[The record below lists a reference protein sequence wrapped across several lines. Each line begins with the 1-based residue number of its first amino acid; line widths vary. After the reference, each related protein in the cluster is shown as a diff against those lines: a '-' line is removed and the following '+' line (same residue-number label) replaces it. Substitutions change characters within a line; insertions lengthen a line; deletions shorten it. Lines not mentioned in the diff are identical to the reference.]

1 MPSVT
6 ISHGGQMR
14 TFHLVSS
21 FAALLAS
28 APLVAQ
34 GRPSGTVLN
43 PGSGTILNP
52 GSGTILNPDRI
63 PRTRDDRRDSRD
75 RIPPGQLPPAGMC
88 RIWIDGVS
96 PGQQPAPTDCQTAVA
111 NKPANARIIWGDQ
124 QSFPGKGKGK
134 FKSQNRD
141 QTGVLNGRR
150 HGHGDDE
157 DDDRDDDRGMNSR
170 QSGSAQFPAIGEVNR
185 SSPELSHRPNKGKK
199 HGE

>member
-1 MPSVT
+1 
-6 ISHGGQMR
+6 MR
-14 TFHLVSS
+14 TLHLVSS

-88 RIWIDGVS
+88 RIWIDGVP

-134 FKSQNRD
+134 FKSHDRNQS
-141 QTGVLNGRR
+141 GVLNGERR
-150 HGHGDDE
+150 GRGDDDE
-157 DDDRDDDRGMNSR
+157 NDDRDDDDRGVSSR
-170 QSGSAQFPAIGEVNR
+170 RTGSVQSPVIGGGNR
-185 SSPELSHRPNKGKK
+185 SSSELSRRSNRGKK
-199 HGE
+199 HDE